1 MRNIFNDNYDNINII
16 ITSVLKGF
24 ICSIPGCGNFINE
37 LHNGYL
43 NLQQNK
49 LNKFLL
55 TKSSKLNE
63 TCLRNYL
70 IKADKIKDD
79 SGKGCYEFY
88 INLTTNVH
96 SEGFLS
102 IRNIYFADFKR
113 RSVSSIVM
121 FILFSKLENKFN
133 FDCIKLLSN
142 GNSVYDINVKYW
154 EKQRKCIIIK
164 GEQVLNDVN
173 LLECGLFNCNFGSRV
188 DYMFDFYNLVNS
200 DNNEI
205 AFLKNNIV
213 LFKFKLKMS
222 DVSKLK
228 NIVLIQEMLHPI

>member
-1 MRNIFNDNYDNINII
+1 MYNNFNDNFII
-16 ITSVLKGF
+16 IISVIKG
-24 ICSIPGCGNFINE
+24 IISYVSWYGNFINE

-43 NLQQNK
+43 SLQQNK

-55 TKSSKLNE
+55 KEYSKLNE
-63 TCLRNYL
+63 TYLRSYL

-88 INLTTNVH
+88 INLITNVN
-96 SEGFLS
+96 SKGFLS
-102 IRNIYFADFKR
+102 IRNIYFVDFKR
-113 RSVSSIVM
+113 RIVSSIVM

-164 GEQVLNDVN
+164 GEQILNDVN
-173 LLECGLFNCNFGSRV
+173 LLERGFFNCNFGSRV

-228 NIVLIQEMLHPI
+228 NIVLIQEMLYPI